1 MYWHVALGDGATMTD
16 NELKLKKAQI
26 EAIVV
31 VGVIAWVV
39 LLAITAVVFY
49 YLDKW
54 QSAGCL

>member
-1 MYWHVALGDGATMTD
+1 MTD
-16 NELKLKKAQI
+16 NELKLKKAKI

>member
-1 MYWHVALGDGATMTD
+1 MTD
-16 NELKLKKAQI
+16 NELKLKKAKI

-54 QSAGCL
+54 QSTGCL

>member
-1 MYWHVALGDGATMTD
+1 MTD

-31 VGVIAWVV
+31 VGVIACVV
-39 LLAITAVVFY
+39 LLVITAVVFF

-54 QSAGCL
+54 QMAWCL